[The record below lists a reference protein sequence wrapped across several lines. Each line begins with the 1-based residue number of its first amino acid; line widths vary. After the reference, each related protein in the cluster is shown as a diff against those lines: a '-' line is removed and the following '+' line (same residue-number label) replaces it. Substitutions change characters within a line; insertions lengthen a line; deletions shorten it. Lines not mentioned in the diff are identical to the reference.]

1 MQFAAEPLGRP
12 NVRSLLSAPT
22 RALFVATMIDF
33 LLLAADTTATA
44 AANPAS
50 LKMWAYVAF
59 IGLVVLFLALDLGVF
74 HREAHEVSMKEAA
87 TWSVIWLTC
96 GVAFSAFVYKAYDA
110 NWLGLGLDTPR
121 YNTHELA
128 GQVPEQPIIISGT
141 VEGLEAAK
149 QYLVGYV
156 VEKSLAMDN
165 IFIIALIFSFFA
177 VPAKY
182 QHRVLFW
189 GIIGAL
195 VMRGGMIGIGAGLIL
210 KYQWILIIFGG
221 FLVLT
226 ALKMALIK
234 GNDDPSQNI
243 AVRVC
248 KKLLPTVDFYD
259 GQRFFTR
266 RTVKPTYSKDPATGK
281 EIQDAPP
288 AGTLSAKWSIT
299 PLFLALILVEVTDL
313 VFAVDSIPAIFA
325 ITPDPFIVFTSNIFA
340 ILGLRALYFCLAALI
355 SKFRFLKP
363 ALILILAFVGVKL
376 LLLSVPPYL
385 DVIGMAPQKS
395 IKLDTTLSL
404 VIVLATLALATVLS
418 VLMPAKQ
425 KGAHG

>member
-1 MQFAAEPLGRP
+1 MLE
-12 NVRSLLSAPT
+12 LLT
-22 RALFVATMIDF
+22 
-33 LLLAADTTATA
+33 LAQSSGAD
-44 AANPAS
+44 
-50 LKMWAYVAF
+50 LKIWAYVGFVA
-59 IGLVVLFLALDLGVF
+59 LVILFLALDLGVF
-74 HREAHEVSMKEAA
+74 HREAHEVSMKEAI
-87 TWSVIWLTC
+87 TWSVVWLTC
-96 GVAFSAFVYKAYDA
+96 GIAFSAFVYQAYEKH
-110 NWLGLGLDTPR
+110 WLGLGLDTPK
-121 YNTHELA
+121 YNPAYVA
-128 GQVPEQPIIISGT
+128 GDPNSQLIISGE
-141 VEGLEAAK
+141 VLGGEAAK

-165 IFIIALIFSFFA
+165 IFVIALIFSFFA

-195 VMRGGMIGIGAGLIL
+195 VMRGAMIFLGAELIM

-243 AVRVC
+243 AV
-248 KKLLPTVDFYD
+248 KLCRRFFRITDFYD
-259 GQRFFTR
+259 GQKFFTK
-266 RTVKPTYSKDPATGK
+266 RTLKPTYSKDPATGK
-281 EIQDAPP
+281 EVMDPAP
-288 AGTLSAKWSIT
+288 AGSLSVKWAMT
-299 PLFLALILVEVTDL
+299 PLFLALILVEITDL

-355 SKFRFLKP
+355 AKFRFLKP

-385 DVIGMAPQKS
+385 TVFGMDARAP
-395 IKLDTTLSL
+395 IKIDTTVSL
-404 VIVLATLALATVLS
+404 IVVLATLALATILS
-418 VLMPAKQ
+418 VLIPSKAAK
-425 KGAHG
+425 H

>member
-1 MQFAAEPLGRP
+1 
-12 NVRSLLSAPT
+12 
-22 RALFVATMIDF
+22 MIDLI
-33 LLLAADTTATA
+33 LLTADTAATA

-50 LKMWAYVAF
+50 LKMWAYVGF

-141 VEGLEAAK
+141 VEGAEAAK

-165 IFIIALIFSFFA
+165 IFIIALIFAFFA

-195 VMRGGMIGIGAGLIL
+195 IMRGGMIGVGAGLIL
-210 KYQWILIIFGG
+210 KYQWILIVFGG

-243 AVRVC
+243 AVRLC
-248 KKLLPTVDFYD
+248 KRFLPTVDFYD
-259 GQRFFTR
+259 GQRFFTK
-266 RTVKPTYSKDPATGK
+266 RTTKPTYSRDPATGR
-281 EIQDAPP
+281 ETMDPPP
-288 AGTLSAKWSIT
+288 AGSLSAKWAIT
-299 PLFLALILVEVTDL
+299 PLFLALILVEITDL

-355 SKFRFLKP
+355 AKFRFLKP

-376 LLLSVPPYL
+376 LLLSAPPYL
-385 DVIGMAPQKS
+385 DVIGLEPGKS
-395 IKLDTTLSL
+395 IKIDTTMSL

-418 VLMPAKQ
+418 VLFPGKP
-425 KGAHG
+425 KDGAAA

>member
-1 MQFAAEPLGRP
+1 MLDLATLAAE
-12 NVRSLLSAPT
+12 
-22 RALFVATMIDF
+22 
-33 LLLAADTTATA
+33 TATVA
-44 AANPAS
+44 PAS
-50 LKMWAYVAF
+50 LKIWAYVGF

-87 TWSVIWLTC
+87 TWSVVWLTC
-96 GVAFSAFVYKAYDA
+96 GLAFSAFVYKAYDA
-110 NWLGLGLDTPR
+110 HWLGLGLETPR

-128 GQVPEQPIIISGT
+128 GQVPEQPIIVTGS

-165 IFIIALIFSFFA
+165 IFVIALIFSFFA

-189 GIIGAL
+189 GILGAL
-195 VMRGGMIGIGAGLIL
+195 LMRGGMIGLGAGLIL
-210 KYQWILIIFGG
+210 KYQWILIVFGG

-234 GNDDPSQNI
+234 GNDDPSQNF
-243 AVRVC
+243 AVRLC
-248 KKLLPTVDFYD
+248 RRLIPTVDFYD

-266 RTVKPTYSKDPATGK
+266 RTLKPTYSVDPATGK
-281 EIQDAPP
+281 QVQDPP
-288 AGTLSAKWSIT
+288 PPGTLSAKWSIT
-299 PLFLALILVEVTDL
+299 PLFLALILVEITDL

-355 SKFRFLKP
+355 AKFRFLKP

-385 DVIGMAPQKS
+385 DAIGLEARKS
-395 IKLDTTLSL
+395 IKIDTTLSL

-418 VLMPAKQ
+418 ILVPAKP
-425 KGAHG
+425 GAGHGK

>member
-1 MQFAAEPLGRP
+1 MTEL
-12 NVRSLLSAPT
+12 
-22 RALFVATMIDF
+22 
-33 LLLAADTTATA
+33 LLLATDTVTTA

-59 IGLVVLFLALDLGVF
+59 IGLVVVFLALDLGVF

-87 TWSVIWLTC
+87 TWSVIWLSC
-96 GVAFSAFVYKAYDA
+96 GIAFAGFVYKAYDA
-110 NWLGLGLDTPR
+110 HWLGLGLDTPR

-128 GQVPEQPIIISGT
+128 GQVAEQPIIISGEVT
-141 VEGLEAAK
+141 GAEAAK

-165 IFIIALIFSFFA
+165 IFVIALIFSFFA

-195 VMRGGMIGIGAGLIL
+195 IMRGGMIGIGAGLIL

-243 AVRVC
+243 AVKLT
-248 KKLLPTVDFYD
+248 KKFLPTVEFYD
-259 GQRFFTR
+259 GQRFFTK
-266 RTVKPTYSKDPATGK
+266 RTIKPTYSKDPATGK
-281 EIQDAPP
+281 ETMDPPP
-288 AGTLSAKWSIT
+288 AGSLSAKWAIT
-299 PLFLALILVEVTDL
+299 PLFLALILVEITDL

-340 ILGLRALYFCLAALI
+340 ILGLRALYFCLAVLI
-355 SKFRFLKP
+355 TKFRFLKP

-395 IKLDTTLSL
+395 IKIDTTLSL

-418 VLMPAKQ
+418 VLIPSKAAQSK
-425 KGAHG
+425 A

>member
-1 MQFAAEPLGRP
+1 MTEL
-12 NVRSLLSAPT
+12 
-22 RALFVATMIDF
+22 
-33 LLLAADTTATA
+33 LLLATDTATTA

-59 IGLVVLFLALDLGVF
+59 VGLVVVFLALDLGVF

-96 GVAFSAFVYKAYDA
+96 GIAFAGFVYKAYDA
-110 NWLGLGLDTPR
+110 HWLGLGLDTPR

-128 GQVPEQPIIISGT
+128 GQVPEQPIIISGEVT
-141 VEGLEAAK
+141 GAEAAK

-165 IFIIALIFSFFA
+165 IFVIALIFAFFA

-195 VMRGGMIGIGAGLIL
+195 IMRGGMIGIGAGLIL
-210 KYQWILIIFGG
+210 KYQWILIVFGG

-243 AVRVC
+243 AVKLA
-248 KKLLPTVDFYD
+248 KKFLPTVDFYD
-259 GQRFFTR
+259 GQKFFTK
-266 RTVKPTYSKDPATGK
+266 RTLKPTYSKDPATGK
-281 EIQDAPP
+281 ETMDPPP
-288 AGTLSAKWSIT
+288 AGSLSAKWAIT
-299 PLFLALILVEVTDL
+299 PLFLALVLVEVTDL

-385 DVIGMAPQKS
+385 DVIGMEPQKS
-395 IKLDTTLSL
+395 IKIDTTLSL
-404 VIVLATLALATVLS
+404 IIVLATLALATVLS
-418 VLMPAKQ
+418 VLIPSKAKQ
-425 KGAHG
+425 AH

>member
-1 MQFAAEPLGRP
+1 MMDM
-12 NVRSLLSAPT
+12 LLSAPDV
-22 RALFVATMIDF
+22 VAT
-33 LLLAADTTATA
+33 T

-50 LKMWAYVAF
+50 LKMWAYVGF
-59 IGLVVLFLALDLGVF
+59 IGLVILFLALDLGVF

-87 TWSVIWLTC
+87 TWSVVWLTC
-96 GVAFSAFVYKAYDA
+96 GIAFAGFVYKAYDA
-110 NWLGLGLDTPR
+110 HWLGLGLDTPR
-121 YNTHELA
+121 YNPHELA
-128 GQVPEQPIIISGT
+128 GQIPEQPIIISGEVT
-141 VEGLEAAK
+141 GAEAAK

-165 IFIIALIFSFFA
+165 IFVIALIFAFFA

-195 VMRGGMIGIGAGLIL
+195 IMRGGMIGLGAGLIL
-210 KYQWILIIFGG
+210 KYQWILIVFGG

-243 AVRVC
+243 AVKLC
-248 KKLLPTVDFYD
+248 KKFLPTVDFYD
-259 GQRFFTR
+259 GQRFFTK
-266 RTVKPTYSKDPATGK
+266 RTLPPSYSVDPASGK
-281 EIQDAPP
+281 QVQDAAP
-288 AGTLSAKWSIT
+288 AGTLSARWSIT
-299 PLFLALILVEVTDL
+299 PLFLALLLVEITDL

-355 SKFRFLKP
+355 AKFRFLKP

-385 DVIGMAPQKS
+385 DAIGMEPQKS
-395 IKLDTTLSL
+395 IKIDTTLSL
-404 VIVLATLALATVLS
+404 VIVLATLVLATVLS
-418 VLMPAKQ
+418 VLVPAKA
-425 KGAHG
+425 KS

>member
-1 MQFAAEPLGRP
+1 
-12 NVRSLLSAPT
+12 
-22 RALFVATMIDF
+22 
-33 LLLAADTTATA
+33 
-44 AANPAS
+44 
-50 LKMWAYVAF
+50 MWAYVAF

-395 IKLDTTLSL
+395 IKIDTTLSL

>member
-1 MQFAAEPLGRP
+1 
-12 NVRSLLSAPT
+12 
-22 RALFVATMIDF
+22 MIET
-33 LLLAADTTATA
+33 LLLAADTATTTAIATE

-59 IGLVVLFLALDLGVF
+59 VGLVVLFLALDLGVF

-87 TWSVIWLTC
+87 TWSVIWLSC
-96 GVAFSAFVYKAYDA
+96 GLAFSAFVWKAYDA

-128 GQVPEQPIIISGT
+128 GQVPEQPIIVSGT
-141 VEGLEAAK
+141 VEGAEAAK

-195 VMRGGMIGIGAGLIL
+195 IMRGGMIGIGAGLIL
-210 KYQWILIIFGG
+210 KYQWILIVFGG

-243 AVRVC
+243 AVRLC
-248 KKLLPTVDFYD
+248 KKFLPTVDFYD

-266 RTVKPTYSKDPATGK
+266 RTLKPTYSADPATGR
-281 EIQDAPP
+281 ETMDPPP
-288 AGTLSAKWSIT
+288 AGSLSAKWSIT
-299 PLFLALILVEVTDL
+299 PLFLALLLVEITDL

-355 SKFRFLKP
+355 AKFRFLKP

-385 DVIGMAPQKS
+385 DVIGMAPHKS
-395 IKLDTTLSL
+395 IKIDTTLSL

-418 VLMPAKQ
+418 IAIPAKAKEQ
-425 KGAHG
+425 A

>member
-1 MQFAAEPLGRP
+1 M
-12 NVRSLLSAPT
+12 VRSLLSAPA
-22 RALFVATMIDF
+22 RAHLLATMIDF

-195 VMRGGMIGIGAGLIL
+195 IMRGGMIGIGAGLIL

-281 EIQDAPP
+281 EIQDAAP

-363 ALILILAFVGVKL
+363 ALIMILAFVGVKL

-395 IKLDTTLSL
+395 IKIDTTLSL

>member
-1 MQFAAEPLGRP
+1 M
-12 NVRSLLSAPT
+12 T
-22 RALFVATMIDF
+22 DFV
-33 LLLAADTTATA
+33 LLAADTAATTA
-44 AANPAS
+44 ADPAS

-59 IGLVVLFLALDLGVF
+59 VGLVILFLALDLGVF

-96 GVAFSAFVYKAYDA
+96 GIAFSAFVYQAYDA
-110 NWLGLGLDTPR
+110 HWLGLGLDTPR

-128 GQVPEQPIIISGT
+128 GQVPEQPIIVSGT
-141 VEGLEAAK
+141 VEGAEAAK

-189 GIIGAL
+189 GILGAL
-195 VMRGGMIGIGAGLIL
+195 IMRGGMIGIGAGLIL
-210 KYQWILIIFGG
+210 KYQWILIVFGG

-243 AVRVC
+243 AVRLC
-248 KKLLPTVDFYD
+248 KRFLPTVDFYD
-259 GQRFFTR
+259 GQRFFTK
-266 RTVKPTYSKDPATGK
+266 RTIKPTYSRDPATGR
-281 EIQDAPP
+281 ETMDPPP
-288 AGTLSAKWSIT
+288 AGTLSAKWAIT
-299 PLFLALILVEVTDL
+299 PLFLALILVEITDL

-340 ILGLRALYFCLAALI
+340 ILGLRALYFCLAVLI
-355 SKFRFLKP
+355 TKFRFLKP

-385 DVIGMAPQKS
+385 DVVGLARQKS
-395 IKLDTTLSL
+395 IKVDTMVSL

-418 VLMPAKQ
+418 VALPAKARSEAVQ
-425 KGAHG
+425 

>member
-1 MQFAAEPLGRP
+1 MTEL
-12 NVRSLLSAPT
+12 
-22 RALFVATMIDF
+22 
-33 LLLAADTTATA
+33 LLLATDTVTTA

-50 LKMWAYVAF
+50 LKIWAYVAF
-59 IGLVVLFLALDLGVF
+59 VGLVVVFLALDLGVF

-87 TWSVIWLTC
+87 TWSVIWLSC
-96 GVAFSAFVYKAYDA
+96 GIAFAGFVYKAYDA
-110 NWLGLGLDTPR
+110 HWLGLGLDTPR

-128 GQVPEQPIIISGT
+128 GQVAEQPIIISGEVT
-141 VEGLEAAK
+141 GAEAAK

-165 IFIIALIFSFFA
+165 IFVIALIFSFFA

-195 VMRGGMIGIGAGLIL
+195 IMRGGMIGIGAGLIL

-243 AVRVC
+243 AVKLA
-248 KKLLPTVDFYD
+248 KKFLPTVEFYD
-259 GQRFFTR
+259 GQRFFTK
-266 RTVKPTYSKDPATGK
+266 RTIKPTYSKDPATGK
-281 EIQDAPP
+281 ETMDPPP
-288 AGTLSAKWSIT
+288 AGSLSAKWAIT
-299 PLFLALILVEVTDL
+299 PLFLALILVEITDL

-340 ILGLRALYFCLAALI
+340 ILGLRALYFCLAVLI
-355 SKFRFLKP
+355 TKFRFLKP

-395 IKLDTTLSL
+395 IKIDTTLSL

-418 VLMPAKQ
+418 VLIPSKAKQ
-425 KGAHG
+425 AH

>member
-1 MQFAAEPLGRP
+1 
-12 NVRSLLSAPT
+12 
-22 RALFVATMIDF
+22 
-33 LLLAADTTATA
+33 
-44 AANPAS
+44 
-50 LKMWAYVAF
+50 
-59 IGLVVLFLALDLGVF
+59 
-74 HREAHEVSMKEAA
+74 MKEAA
-87 TWSVIWLTC
+87 GWSVVWLTC
-96 GVAFSAFVYKAYDA
+96 GVAFAGFVYKAYDA
-110 NWLGLGLDTPR
+110 HWLGLGLDTPR
-121 YNTHELA
+121 YNAHELA
-128 GQVPEQPIIISGT
+128 GQVPEQPIIISGEVT
-141 VEGLEAAK
+141 GAEAAK

-165 IFIIALIFSFFA
+165 IFVIALIFAFFA

-195 VMRGGMIGIGAGLIL
+195 IMRGGMIGLGAGLIL
-210 KYQWILIIFGG
+210 KYQWILIVFGG

-234 GNDDPSQNI
+234 GNDDPSQNV
-243 AVRVC
+243 AVRLC
-248 KKLLPTVDFYD
+248 KKFLPTVDFYD

-266 RTVKPTYSKDPATGK
+266 RTLAPTYSTDQASGKQVQDPA
-281 EIQDAPP
+281 PP
-288 AGTLSAKWSIT
+288 GTSSARWAIT

-355 SKFRFLKP
+355 AKFRFLKP

-376 LLLSVPPYL
+376 LLLSAPPYL
-385 DVIGMAPQKS
+385 DAIGMEPQKS
-395 IKLDTTLSL
+395 IKIDTTLSL

-418 VLMPAKQ
+418 ILIPSKAKS
-425 KGAHG
+425 